1 MLYTYHDR
9 DRHGNTPFMN
19 ACRNNDIYKA
29 RKMIL
34 HSNYAFGTILI
45 INPGHVNNEGK
56 TALIYA
62 CENHNNDLALLVLR
76 TNLSN
81 PDHETPDGRT
91 ALSIA
96 QESQEMQEFIIEI
109 IRGDYVEI
117 KELHNFEFRD
127 AELFRNTTG
136 IQRPAG
142 TQGAVALKNL
152 SVEHCGFTNFK
163 LRIELVK
170 NFTFSDTRFQNS
182 NIKNSVFER
191 GSFTDVEFENT
202 LIVKC
207 SFDEVTFRNT
217 VLSNVN
223 FVNPRFY
230 GIRFENTIF
239 NDVVFHY
246 NFELEDEVDPLF
258 ENATFINCTVEGDQ
272 GNIGDFVLTQ
282 EQRNGL
288 GIFGPAQRPPPRGIA
303 FEVHNEFDSIRNRLQ
318 GLYEIIKTKQQSVV
332 PLKIIQSFFIKF
344 IKSNFPEQERTTAI
358 EQLKEV
364 LNKYRLSSYSQQ
376 PDIRKNVSIVYRFVK
391 EQPKEFIDFYIR
403 AFIQDCYFAYPDAE
417 PGLGISCVAG
427 IIEKFVLILKQTAIA
442 LCPGN
447 DCENETYKKIN
458 NFFNNKIDKE
468 MLNKFAEEWGNEY
481 LLPENE
487 NKSPE
492 DRKESFRSFVIN
504 KLTENGLNFEN
515 LDEESK
521 TVFRDYLTEIDYVF
535 ETGYFGG
542 CNKNKMKKSIRK
554 TQKKNKHNTNHQT
567 RTKKGVTKRKPITTA
582 IKKSKTRKIKKQ
594 NKNIK

>member
-1 MLYTYHDR
+1 MNVVNIDR
-9 DRHGNTPFMN
+9 SGNTPLIG
-19 ACRNNDIYKA
+19 ACRNNDIDEA
-29 RKMIL
+29 REIIDSFDY
-34 HSNYAFGTILI
+34 HSNSAVRNARR
-45 INPGHVNNEGK
+45 INPGQVNNEGK

-81 PDHETPDGRT
+81 PDHETRDGRT

-96 QESQEMQEFIIEI
+96 QESHEMQEFIIEI
-109 IRGDYVEI
+109 ISGDYVEI
-117 KELHNFEFRD
+117 KELHNFEF
-127 AELFRNTTG
+127 
-136 IQRPAG
+136 
-142 TQGAVALKNL
+142 
-152 SVEHCGFTNFK
+152 
-163 LRIELVK
+163 
-170 NFTFSDTRFQNS
+170 
-182 NIKNSVFER
+182 
-191 GSFTDVEFENT
+191 TDVVFENT
-202 LIVKC
+202 AIENC
-207 SFDEVTFRNT
+207 NFDEVTFRNT
-217 VLSNVN
+217 VLANVE
-223 FVNPRFY
+223 FVNPKFY
-230 GIRFENTIF
+230 GIRFENTTF
-239 NDVVFHY
+239 NHVFFSY
-246 NFELEDEVDPLF
+246 FMEEDEEHPLF
-258 ENATFINCTVEGDQ
+258 ENATFINCTVEGG

-288 GIFGPAQRPPPRGIA
+288 VFGPPPPPPPPPPRGIA
-303 FEVHNEFDSIRNRLQ
+303 FEVHNEFDSIENRLQ

-332 PLKIIQSFFIKF
+332 PLKIIQFFFIKF

-358 EQLKEV
+358 KQLKEV
-364 LNKYRLSSYSQQ
+364 LNKYRLSEYSQD
-376 PDIRKNVSIVYRFVK
+376 PNIRKDVSIVYRFVK
-391 EQPKEFIDFYIR
+391 EQPKEFIGFYIR

-481 LLPENE
+481 LSKPENE

-492 DRKESFRSFVIN
+492 DRKESFRSFVIK

-535 ETGYFGG
+535 ETGQFGG
-542 CNKNKMKKSIRK
+542 RNKNKMKKSIRK
-554 TQKKNKHNTNHQT
+554 TQKKNKHNINHQT
-567 RTKKGVTKRKPITTA
+567 RTKKGATKRKPITTA
-582 IKKSKTRKIKKQ
+582 IKKSKTRKIKNQK
-594 NKNIK
+594 KTK